1 MRKCL
6 VFILIALFVFAITGT
21 TFAATG
27 SFSDVPAHH
36 WAYDAVTKLAKDGL
50 IEGNSD
56 GTFRGDR
63 TMSRYEVAIVVSKAV
78 ARYDKADAA
87 DRLLIDK
94 LSAEFASELNQLGV
108 RLAKVEAKTNTW
120 VGGDTRMRILG
131 DSPKAAGV
139 NKLKGS
145 DMYDFRQRIKF
156 WGVVND
162 QVSWQGRVSSNWGN
176 KWGNT
181 DSSYGSA
188 AYFDIMNVTAKNVL
202 GLDSIRAGRS
212 ALDSIGYGLIGKPL
226 AVDGVLI
233 KKQFDNMAFSA
244 YTGNIK
250 SDSSLGT
257 GVTGSDSGKSN
268 QLTNAQLNFK
278 VDKDL
283 NLGAGYYWAHIPGTS
298 NATGTGTLNTNV
310 GKFDSSTGYDVFA
323 KYQFSGMTLL
333 GDYIGSN
340 LKNAVGLPS
349 NPKGWVVQLSNGDGP
364 GATST
369 YYSAVPLVD
378 VKNSGDNAWAVS
390 YRSIDAGALPSGGG
404 GFDTTAVAYATQSYN
419 VFTHGSDNVNVL
431 YASYEN
437 VLAPNVL
444 LSLEWQ
450 DFKIKNQ
457 GLTNLTS
464 KNLDQTYMVK
474 FEFFY

>member
-1 MRKCL
+1 MRKWL
-6 VFILIALFVFAITGT
+6 VFILIVLFVVTITGT
-21 TFAATG
+21 TFAAAG
-27 SFSDVPAHH
+27 SFSDVPAQH
-36 WAYDAVTKLAKDGL
+36 WAYDAITKLAKDGL

-63 TMSRYEVAIVVSKAV
+63 AMSRYEVAIVVSRAV

-87 DRLLIDK
+87 DRQLIDK
-94 LSAEFASELNQLGV
+94 LSAEFASELNQLGL

-131 DSPKAAGV
+131 DSPKALGTT
-139 NKLKGS
+139 KLKGS

-156 WGVVND
+156 WGTINEN
-162 QVSWQGRVSSNWGN
+162 VSWQGRLSSNWGN

-181 DSSYGSA
+181 DSSYGST
-188 AYFDIMNVTAKNVL
+188 AYFDIMNITAKNAL

-212 ALDSIGYGLIGKPL
+212 ALDMVGYGLIGKPL

-233 KKQFDNMAFSA
+233 KKQFDNTAFSA

-257 GVTGSDSGKSN
+257 GVLDSGKSY
-268 QLTNAQLNFK
+268 QFTSAQLNYK
-278 VDKDL
+278 IDKDL
-283 NLGAGYYWAHIPGTS
+283 SLGAGYYWAHIPGVST
-298 NATGTGTLNTNV
+298 ATGTGTLNTNV
-310 GKFDSSTGYDVFA
+310 GKFDSSTGYDVFV

-349 NPKGWVVQLSNGDGP
+349 SPKGWVVQLSNGDGP
-364 GATST
+364 GATAC
-369 YYSAVPLVD
+369 YYSCVPLVD
-378 VKNSGDNAWAVS
+378 VKKQGDNAWAVS

-404 GFDTTAVAYATQSYN
+404 GFDTTAVAYAPQPYN
-419 VFTHGSDNVNVL
+419 VFTHASDNVNVL
-431 YASYEN
+431 YVSYEN
-437 VLAPNVL
+437 VLMPNVL

-464 KNLDQTYMVK
+464 KNLDKCWMVK